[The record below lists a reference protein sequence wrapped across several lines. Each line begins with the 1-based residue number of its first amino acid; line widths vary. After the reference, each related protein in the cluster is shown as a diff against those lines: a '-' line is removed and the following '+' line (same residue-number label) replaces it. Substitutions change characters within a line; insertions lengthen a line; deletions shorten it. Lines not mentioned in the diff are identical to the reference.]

1 MKPANL
7 PDSKPPSF
15 LRCKQ
20 LNYRVCTAPSGSVAR
35 SSNLKFPFSVQHEI
49 FLGLVDD
56 GTGGGVIKYRM
67 LAWKMITVALF
78 LLVLSCPRA
87 SCGEEWWGGSEWT
100 AADVA
105 RQVAVQT
112 LLAVDWS
119 QTITTSRDPG
129 LTEVNPI
136 LGEYPSSGRV
146 DKYFAAWMVAHPLI
160 SHILPATM
168 RRHWQH
174 AALVVQ
180 AGAVGNNINLGIRMN
195 F

>member
-1 MKPANL
+1 M
-7 PDSKPPSF
+7 
-15 LRCKQ
+15 
-20 LNYRVCTAPSGSVAR
+20 
-35 SSNLKFPFSVQHEI
+35 
-49 FLGLVDD
+49 DD

-67 LAWKMITVALF
+67 LAWKMITVVLF
-78 LLVLSCPRA
+78 LLVLSCPRV
-87 SCGEEWWGGSEWT
+87 SHGEEWWGGSEWT

-105 RQVAVQT
+105 RQITVQT